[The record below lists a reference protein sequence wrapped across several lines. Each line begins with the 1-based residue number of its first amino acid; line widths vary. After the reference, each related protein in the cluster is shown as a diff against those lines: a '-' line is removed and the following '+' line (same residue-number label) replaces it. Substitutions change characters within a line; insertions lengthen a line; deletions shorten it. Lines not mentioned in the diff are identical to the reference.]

1 MDLII
6 TRNQCNLIEDV
17 LVHDPLISDHYAIF
31 MHLLLHKPQFP
42 RKTIRY
48 RKLRSIDYAEFNYTI
63 MSSSLFDESQLELDS
78 LVDSYHRF
86 LKSTLNVYA
95 PERTR
100 QVVQRPCAPWYST
113 EIDVQENIR
122 RKLERNWRRTRLSA
136 NRERHVFQNS
146 VVNDMIAFAKHIFY
160 S

>member
-1 MDLII
+1 
-6 TRNQCNLIEDV
+6 
-17 LVHDPLISDHYAIF
+17 
-31 MHLLLHKPQFP
+31 
-42 RKTIRY
+42 
-48 RKLRSIDYAEFNYTI
+48 

-86 LKSTLNVYA
+86 LKSTLDVYA
-95 PERTR
+95 TERTR